1 MDMST
6 HAQAKFEVQS
16 WEENA
21 YVELEGDA
29 KLTRASVG
37 QAFTGDLDGE
47 GSVEWLMCYREDK
60 TADFVGLQRFVGSLG
75 SRSGSFVMTTQG
87 SFDGTEAKGSLDV
100 VAGSGTEELSAI
112 TGTGEFAAPMGSTA
126 SVELDYDVE

>member
-1 MDMST
+1 MVMST

-16 WEENA
+16 WEENT

-37 QAFTGDLDGE
+37 QGFTGDLEGE
-47 GSVEWLMCYREDK
+47 GSVEWLMCYRADK
-60 TADFVGLQRFVGSLG
+60 TADFVGLQRFVGTLG
-75 SRSGSFVMTTQG
+75 SRAGSFVMTTQG

-112 TGTGEFAAPMGSTA
+112 TGTGEFAAPLGSTA